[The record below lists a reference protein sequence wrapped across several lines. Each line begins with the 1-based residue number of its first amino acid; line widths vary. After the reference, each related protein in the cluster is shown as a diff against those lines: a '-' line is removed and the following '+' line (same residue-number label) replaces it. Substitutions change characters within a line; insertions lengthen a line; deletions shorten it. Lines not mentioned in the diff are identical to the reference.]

1 MYKIGIIDTMKDK
14 GIELL
19 MNYKD
24 FDCEIV
30 TDLSRENLLLKLPE
44 FDGITLRRGKIDRKI
59 LNKCD
64 KLKVI
69 ARHGVGY
76 DSVDTECLKEKAIT
90 LLVAH
95 DSTSTSPAEHIMFMI
110 MNIYKGVSMFDTMV
124 RGGDFIKA
132 IHLNIEKN
140 FELFNKIILITG
152 FGRTGEAF
160 GANKYNVQPDM
171 ITMAKAI
178 TNGAQ
183 PMGAVAVSDDI
194 YNTIINSGPEHGV
207 EFFHGYTYSAHPA
220 CVAASHAT
228 LDIYENEGI
237 FEKAKH
243 MSSYFLN
250 AVMDELKDIPIVT
263 DVRGDGLMAGIDLA
277 VDGKPGVRGYDAQR
291 KIFANGGHLKFT
303 GDCGIIAPALISTE
317 DQIDEMISVAKEVL
331 VQY

>member
-152 FGRTGEAF
+152 FGRIGKKLIKKCLGFDMKVLVFDPYVDDRTITSF
-160 GANKYNVQPDM
+160 GGAKVASLEEGLKKADILSLSLPLNSETQNF
-171 ITMAKAI
+171 ITLKEMKLMKKSSI
-178 TNGAQ
+178 
-183 PMGAVAVSDDI
+183 
-194 YNTIINSGPEHGV
+194 IIN
-207 EFFHGYTYSAHPA
+207 
-220 CVAASHAT
+220 AARGGIVNEEDLNNA
-228 LDIYENEGI
+228 LDNNII
-237 FEKAKH
+237 AF
-243 MSSYFLN
+243 
-250 AVMDELKDIPIVT
+250 
-263 DVRGDGLMAGIDLA
+263 AGIDVFEKEPPEPTNPLITNKKVVLSPHAATFTKEGLESMA
-277 VDGKPGVRGYDAQR
+277 VETAQNIIDFFEN
-291 KIFANGGHLKFT
+291 KIDNTKIVKL
-303 GDCGIIAPALISTE
+303 
-317 DQIDEMISVAKEVL
+317 
-331 VQY
+331 